1 MANLLLSD
9 EPQSNLNQSIDL
21 NFFFIRSLLLD
32 GIVTNPILF
41 EAILQ
46 NKVSNMS
53 ELENFTRLQ
62 FSDHFVEL
70 LENLQAKVAQ
80 KRAEVEKEKAR
91 LDELAKFKKINENK
105 VQTQKESVAISTS
118 ANVGDE
124 SQEK

>member
-1 MANLLLSD
+1 
-9 EPQSNLNQSIDL
+9 
-21 NFFFIRSLLLD
+21 
-32 GIVTNPILF
+32 
-41 EAILQ
+41 
-46 NKVSNMS
+46 MS